1 MLVSV
6 LLKELTEAHRV
17 IEMLLAQQSR
27 EKRKD
32 RHKLEHDNLTVPT
45 QLVPAGALWCHLQR
59 YCHWGISLPR
69 KMRSNQSKR
78 NGSSSHSTVP
88 LADDKLTV
96 RCAPSLL
103 RAQARCHSVCTKPP
117 PGSAQGAGRAGW
129 LCPAVTGQAGTICR
143 AGSIQA
149 AGLAVG
155 CRFLVFLWWGVRVAW
170 FGTALNSW
178 TIQFCILPGA
188 FGKAIERAWDVSA
201 SAVSSSFKRPSF
213 YLALLPKL
221 DTGLGFLSCTRQ

>member
-6 LLKELTEAHRV
+6 LLKELTEAYMV
-17 IEMLLAQQSR
+17 IEMLLAQQR

-32 RHKLEHDNLTVPT
+32 RHKLKHDNLTVPT
-45 QLVPAGALWCHLQR
+45 QLVPARALWCHLQR

-88 LADDKLTV
+88 LADDNLTV

-103 RAQARCHSVCTKPP
+103 RAQAHWHSVCTKPP

-129 LCPAVTGQAGTICR
+129 LWPAVAGQAGITYG

-155 CRFLVFLWWGVRVAW
+155 CRSLSFLWTGVRVAW
-170 FGTALNSW
+170 FGTALNGW
-178 TIQFCILPGA
+178 PFQFCFLFGA
-188 FGKAIERAWDVSA
+188 FGKAIERTLGVSA
-201 SAVSSSFKRPSF
+201 SAVSSSFKRHCF

-221 DTGLGFLSCTRQ
+221 GTGLSFLPCTRQ